1 MSESSDKRSED
12 FLRVADQFKLGTL
25 VTESSHPSTAMLGEV
40 ARTDVRR
47 ALDMLFQAERGVL
60 EAYGRFAK
68 SGRAVAMKESVL
80 QALRQGGRI
89 FFTGCG
95 STGRLSIL
103 LDSIWREFWQQQ
115 AARELNCTP
124 PPADWED
131 RTFSV
136 MAGGDFAL
144 IRSVEGFEDFTAFGK
159 RQMQDLG
166 VSANDVVFSITEGGE
181 TSFV

>member
-68 SGRAVAMKESVL
+68 SGRAVAIKESML

-115 AARELNCTP
+115 SAGGLFSVGDFET
-124 PPADWED
+124 

-136 MAGGDFAL
+136 MAGGDYAL
-144 IRSVEGFEDFTAFGK
+144 IKSVEGFEDF
-159 RQMQDLG
+159 
-166 VSANDVVFSITEGGE
+166 
-181 TSFV
+181 